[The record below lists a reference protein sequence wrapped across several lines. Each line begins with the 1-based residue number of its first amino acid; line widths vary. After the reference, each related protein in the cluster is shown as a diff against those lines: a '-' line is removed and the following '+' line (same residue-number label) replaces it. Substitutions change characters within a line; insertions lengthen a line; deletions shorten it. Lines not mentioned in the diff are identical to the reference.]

1 MLIQIAAWARATS
14 SPDSSRT
21 SFRLTPNQPS
31 VFSSRP
37 KQSLLRAR
45 PLKTRSGIPQV
56 LYHLTSGQ
64 ERFRAITN
72 AYYRGAIGALIVYDV
87 TKTNSFEHVEKWLK
101 ELRDNAD
108 PNIVIMLVGKMREV
122 M

>member
-1 MLIQIAAWARATS
+1 LGYCRYWKF
-14 SPDSSRT
+14 D
-21 SFRLTPNQPS
+21 
-31 VFSSRP
+31 V
-37 KQSLLRAR
+37 
-45 PLKTRSGIPQV
+45 
-56 LYHLTSGQ
+56 GQ

-87 TKTNSFEHVEKWLK
+87 TKTSSFEHVDKWLK

-108 PNIVIMLVGKMREV
+108 PNIVVMLVGMFQI